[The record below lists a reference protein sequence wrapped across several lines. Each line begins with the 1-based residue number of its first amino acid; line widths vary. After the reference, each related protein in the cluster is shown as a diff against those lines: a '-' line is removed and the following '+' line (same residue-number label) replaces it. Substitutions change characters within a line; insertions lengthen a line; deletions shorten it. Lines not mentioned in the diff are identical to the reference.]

1 MVISNKVLYGK
12 KSILILYLP
21 YSCKDDGKTKPLCI
35 GLPKINGYF
44 KCFDETKYKAFLIKD
59 EDIEWTQKKKKKD
72 LIVKQCMI
80 KIFKN

>member
-21 YSCKDDGKTKPLCI
+21 YSCKDDGKTKPLYI

-59 EDIEWTQKKKKKD
+59 EELLAVYKK
-72 LIVKQCMI
+72 I
-80 KIFKN
+80 